1 MAGESFKILLLPG
14 DGIGPEVVGECRAI
28 LDTVADTSG
37 ARFTFET
44 ALIGGA
50 AIDAYGEPLR
60 DQDIDLARS
69 CDAVLLG
76 AVGGLKWNDLPKEKR
91 PEAGLLRL
99 RKELDLFANLRPV
112 KVFDA
117 LVDSSPLKPDI
128 IRGADLL
135 VLRELTGGLYFGQP
149 SKRWSDQNGRQA
161 IDTLPYSEREVER
174 IVELAFQLAK
184 QRKGK
189 VTSVDKANVLNTSQL
204 WREVATEVA
213 ERHPDVT
220 FEHALVDS
228 CAMRVI
234 ASPASFDVLVMENLF
249 GDVLSDEVAV
259 LSGSLGMLPSA
270 SLNTSGDMSSDRD
283 ARRFGM
289 YEPVHGSAPDIAG
302 QGKANPVGAI
312 LSTAMMLRLSLGL
325 GEVADRLEASVA
337 SVLNDGLRTADLV
350 APGAPFVSTSEM
362 GKAIESRLTSTL
374 SGKA

>member
-1 MAGESFKILLLPG
+1 MAGETYRILLLPG
-14 DGIGPEVVGECRAI
+14 DGIGPEVIAESRAI
-28 LDTVADTSG
+28 LDAIAKTVDLTFS
-37 ARFTFET
+37 FET
-44 ALIGGA
+44 ALIGGS
-50 AIDAYGEPLR
+50 AIDAYGMPLR
-60 DQDIDLARS
+60 DEDIDLARD

-76 AVGGLKWNDLPKEKR
+76 AVGGPKWNDLSKERR

-117 LVDSSPLKPDI
+117 LIDASTLKPEV

-149 SKRWSDQNGRQA
+149 SKRWSDEQGRQA
-161 IDTLPYSEREVER
+161 VDTLPYSEQEVER
-174 IVELAFQLAK
+174 ILELAFQLAK
-184 QRKGK
+184 QRRGK

-213 ERHPDVT
+213 RRHPDID

-234 ASPASFDVLVMENLF
+234 TSPTSFDVLVMENLF
-249 GDVLSDEVAV
+249 GDVMSDEVAV

-270 SLNTSGDMSSDRD
+270 SLNSAAVDEHG
-283 ARRFGM
+283 RRFGM

-302 QGKANPVGAI
+302 QGKANPIGAI
-312 LSTAMMLRLSLGL
+312 LSAAMMLRLSLGL
-325 GEVADRLEASVA
+325 ASLADQIEAAVA
-337 SVLNDGLRTADLV
+337 SVLNDGLRTADL
-350 APGAPFVSTSEM
+350 AQPGAMVVSTKEM
-362 GKAIESRLTSTL
+362 GNAILTALGSTP
-374 SGKA
+374 A

>member
-1 MAGESFKILLLPG
+1 MAGESFRLLLLPG
-14 DGIGPEVVGECRAI
+14 DGIGPEVIAESRSI
-28 LDTVADTSG
+28 LDAIASTVGVTFS
-37 ARFTFET
+37 FET

-50 AIDAYGEPLR
+50 AIDAYGAPLR

-76 AVGGLKWNDLPKEKR
+76 AVGGPKWNDMSKERR

-99 RKELDLFANLRPV
+99 RKELELFANLRPV

-117 LVDSSPLKPDI
+117 LVDASPLKPEV

-149 SKRWSDQNGRQA
+149 SKRWSDESGRQA
-161 IDTLPYSEREVER
+161 IDTLPYSEQEVER

-184 QRKGK
+184 QRRGK

-213 ERHPDVT
+213 NRHPDVT

-234 ASPASFDVLVMENLF
+234 ASPTSFDVLVMENLF
-249 GDVLSDEVAV
+249 GDVLSDEIAV

-270 SLNTSGDMSSDRD
+270 SLNATATEGNGRH
-283 ARRFGM
+283 FGM

-302 QGKANPVGAI
+302 QGKANPIGAI
-312 LSTAMMLRLSLGL
+312 LSSSMMLRLSLGL
-325 GEVADRLEASVA
+325 GNAADKLEAAVA
-337 SVLNDGLRTADLV
+337 AGLNDGLRTADL
-350 APGAPFVSTSEM
+350 AGAGASFVSTREM
-362 GKAIESRLTSTL
+362 GEAIRARLA
-374 SGKA
+374 G